1 MPQFDDAGEWIT
13 IGGSPGDRG
22 SHQGGFPVKVD
33 ADGTIVAG
41 RLGLKGKTVK
51 EAGKALAEKT
61 AKAGKGDGAGK
72 KAGKKAADKA
82 GKKAADKGD
91 RKDAVPETE
100 AVAAA
105 RKLAGGA
112 GLKDAPEAELR
123 AAHATLRDHWEA
135 LYAASAPANEAATRT
150 PESMDLVRRS
160 VAASREAQA
169 VKEELL
175 RRGVKIPVKGQP
187 EEKEADTFAHHAER
201 LIEDGAGTAAVDI
214 AAGADLVAR
223 MGYNATQYFNPLSKS
238 ARGLSREAAAE
249 LKKEHDA
256 LAAEHGEAGAYLI
269 EAAGT
274 ALALVAGAGVLSPL
288 LEENPVGRAI
298 SRAPALLIAHTLH
311 VAGHV
316 AGMAGDALAGL
327 GHIGSQAKKLAG
339 DWLGALLGGKKKAG
353 PAAEAGKFSGDRLAA
368 ALTGNLAGVL
378 AQFAAGLPSW
388 EVVHKAARRLVKR
401 VQAVC
406 RRHFATPAV
415 RAALGRVQK
424 FYDRVGKDAGK
435 GADFAGRLAGVRAA
449 AWAGAE
455 PAALRRAVLGL
466 PRPARVALRAEFR
479 LPAGSG
485 PARLAA
491 ALLES
496 GRRHRADARRA
507 ERDSARAALLA
518 AAPRPAHP
526 APTVG
531 RTAAYR
537 AACTAA
543 ADAAVRDALAFAAR
557 LCPPP
562 SAYHVSLH
570 LAGRRAGAGTAA
582 FAAAAHAGHAD
593 RLAARATVRLTLPA
607 ACAARPERAAAAA
620 LRGFAAAAVAADPE
634 LAAAAAWFCKARAEP
649 GGAVPQDAAAAVAL
663 GLERLYADP
672 AGFAAA
678 DPEWA
683 GLVGAPARADR

>member
-22 SHQGGFPVKVD
+22 SHQGGFPVKVA

-41 RLGLKGKTVK
+41 RLGLKGKTVQ
-51 EAGKALAEKT
+51 EAGKALAEKKS
-61 AKAGKGDGAGK
+61 AKPDKGDKG
-72 KAGKKAADKA
+72 DKA
-82 GKKAADKGD
+82 GKKVAVKDAA

-105 RKLAGGA
+105 RKLAGGG
-112 GLKDAPEAELR
+112 GLKDATEAELR
-123 AAHATLRDHWEA
+123 AAHATLRDHWEK
-135 LYAASAPANEAATRT
+135 LYAASAPANAAAART

-160 VAASREAQA
+160 VAAGREAQA

-175 RRGVKIPVKGQP
+175 RRGIKLPVKGQP
-187 EEKEADTFAHHAER
+187 EENDVDTAVHHAAR
-201 LIEDGAGTAAVDI
+201 LIEEGAGTAAVDI

-223 MGYNATQYFNPLSKS
+223 MGYDAVQYFNPLSKS
-238 ARGLSREAAAE
+238 ARGLSKEAAAE

-256 LAAEHGEAGAYLI
+256 LAAEHGAAGAYLI

-316 AGMAGDALAGL
+316 AGVAGDALAGL

-339 DWLGALLGGKKKAG
+339 DWLGALLGGRKKTG
-353 PAAEAGKFSGDRLAA
+353 PVANAGKFNGDRLAD
-368 ALTGNLAGVL
+368 ALTSNLAGVL
-378 AQFAAGLPSW
+378 AQFAVGLPSW
-388 EVVHKAARRLVKR
+388 EVVHKVARRLVKR

-406 RRHFATPAV
+406 RRHFATPAM

-424 FYDRVGKDAGK
+424 LYDSVEKGADAAANK
-435 GADFAGRLAGVRAA
+435 GADFADRCAGVRAA

-466 PRPARVALRAEFR
+466 PRQARVALRAEFR
-479 LPAGSG
+479 LPAGSS
-485 PARLAA
+485 PARLVAALVASGRQRRAA
-491 ALLES
+491 A
-496 GRRHRADARRA
+496 HRA
-507 ERDSARAALLA
+507 ERDSGRAALLA
-518 AAPRPAHP
+518 AAPRLAHP

-531 RTAAYR
+531 RSAAYR
-537 AACTAA
+537 AACTDA
-543 ADAAVRDALAFAAR
+543 ADAAVRDALTFAAR

-562 SAYHVSLH
+562 CPYRVRLG
-570 LAGRRAGAGTAA
+570 LVPRRRANPAAFTAGDAASHAPAHATMRIALTAA
-582 FAAAAHAGHAD
+582 Q
-593 RLAARATVRLTLPA
+593 A
-607 ACAARPERAAAAA
+607 ACPRRAAAAT
-620 LRGFAAAAVAADPE
+620 LRGFAAAAVAACPK
-634 LAAAAAWFCKARAEP
+634 LAAAAAWLCKARA
-649 GGAVPQDAAAAVAL
+649 GDGVPPDAAAAVA
-663 GLERLYADP
+663 GSLERLYADP
-672 AGFAAA
+672 VGFAAA

-683 GLVGAPARADR
+683 GLVAAPAARVGH